1 MLKFYCAECG
11 AEYVDPKEPNYA
23 DLCPRCRIVELGGE
37 EFLADPVPLPDS
49 NPKTAV
55 GLTKPSL
62 RAIPPAALL
71 HLGRAMSNGEGKYG
85 LFNWREHAVSSS
97 VYYDAAMRHLLAW
110 WDGENE
116 AADSGVHHLAHVM
129 ACCAIVLDAHASG
142 KLNDNRGLPGAFP
155 ELVEGYTRST

>member
-1 MLKFYCAECG
+1 MQAVCESCG
-11 AEYVDPKEPNYA
+11 SVFDA
-23 DLCPRCRIVELGGE
+23 DERQ
-37 EFLADPVPLPDS
+37 APDT

-85 LFNWREHAVSSS
+85 LFNWREHTVSSS

-142 KLNDNRGLPGAFP
+142 KLNDDRGPPGAFP
-155 ELVEGYTRST
+155 ELVECYTRST

>member
-1 MLKFYCAECG
+1 MTGYTIGHPYCPAC
-11 AEYVDPKEPNYA
+11 KKRYA
-23 DLCPRCRIVELGGE
+23 GE
-37 EFLADPVPLPDS
+37 WGEKGPACDCNERAAPDT

>member
-1 MLKFYCAECG
+1 MQAVCESCGSVFDADEMGGPECREVAEIERQ
-11 AEYVDPKEPNYA
+11 A
-23 DLCPRCRIVELGGE
+23 
-37 EFLADPVPLPDS
+37 PDS

-155 ELVEGYTRST
+155 ELVECYTRST